1 MVYVVTYFYPDGS
14 YAGIIGVYD
23 KESKADSAINAHQS
37 DYSDCHFIITES
49 ILE

>member
-23 KESKADSAINAHQS
+23 KESKADGAIIMHQS
-37 DYSDCHFIITES
+37 DYFDCLFLITES
-49 ILE
+49 TLE